1 MLDSNR
7 KVAVAAGQAEAVAV
21 KAHEGMRTSHRML
34 DDTLQG
40 IAGLAEIVAQIRSD
54 AEGLGQSLASVGKV
68 AANINAIARQTN
80 LLALNATIE
89 AARAG
94 EAGRGLAVVA
104 WEVKAVARSTAEA
117 TAQIEATLAELGRS
131 AGRVLERSSEAARQA
146 QETHERNGAVARA
159 VEAAGQAMSG
169 LEGDAR
175 GIAAAAAEIDRQW
188 QAMTRDVTRM
198 TADVE
203 ASSGDLKRARDRILG
218 LVTIAESLIGTT
230 AETGVDTEDT
240 PFIRRVRDDAASI
253 SALFETALAQGQLTE
268 ADLFDASYAPIA
280 GSNPAQVTTKFVGL
294 TDRLLPSVQ
303 EAALTL
309 DPRVVFC
316 TAVDRNGYLPT
327 HNKKFSQ
334 PQGRDPVWNAAN
346 CRNRRIFDDRV
357 GLAAGKNPQPL
368 LLQS

>member
-1 MLDSNR
+1 MSL
-7 KVAVAAGQAEAVAV
+7 KLTTAL
-21 KAHEGMRTSHRML
+21 K
-34 DDTLQG
+34 
-40 IAGLAEIVAQIRSD
+40 GLID
-54 AEGLGQSLASVGKV
+54 G
-68 AANINAIARQTN
+68 
-80 LLALNATIE
+80 AL
-89 AARAG
+89 AARHPIAVSYVDETG
-94 EAGRGLAVVA
+94 QPVLSFRGSTQAFSDDQLAIWV
-104 WEVKAVARSTAEA
+104 
-117 TAQIEATLAELGRS
+117 
-131 AGRVLERSSEAARQA
+131 
-146 QETHERNGAVARA
+146 RNGAVARA

-253 SALFETALAQGQLTE
+253 SALFETALAQGQITE

-357 GLAAGKNPQPL
+357 GLAAGKNPKTF
-368 LLQS
+368 LLQSYRRDMGGGNFVMMKDVSAPITVRDRHWGGLRLAYKAQP